1 MGQLQEQCVR
11 LQEAA
16 ERLWGDT
23 KDTQVSAAP
32 GSARE
37 PLVPWLAS
45 EPGWVQACPDLA
57 CPHSEAAQCA
67 RILWPCHAGRAGDK
81 QR

>member
-1 MGQLQEQCVR
+1 MR

-23 KDTQVSAAP
+23 KDTQVSTAP

-37 PLVPWLAS
+37 LLVPWLAS
-45 EPGWVQACPDLA
+45 EPGWVEACPDLA
-57 CPHSEAAQCA
+57 HPHSEAAQCA
-67 RILWPCHAGRAGDK
+67 RFLWPCHTGGAGDK
-81 QR
+81 QW